1 MGRRRLYCAT
11 LRARRTKRLDQRHE
25 IDRDRD
31 ETLLVLETVSRPRP
45 RDRDHIPVSL
55 QYATNR
61 LSAGAGR
68 AYSAPPDPPAVFRG
82 LKRGGVRPL
91 P

>member
-31 ETLLVLETVSRPRP
+31 ETLLLLETVSRPRP
-45 RDRDHIPVSL
+45 HLCLSPICNKSFVGWGSHQTPLGELTALLQIPQL
-55 QYATNR
+55 Y
-61 LSAGAGR
+61 L
-68 AYSAPPDPPAVFRG
+68 
-82 LKRGGVRPL
+82 L